1 MYWTGDL
8 AYRDEAG
15 FIYFAGRDL
24 DWLRVDGEN
33 FASAPIERILERFSG
48 VTVAAVYAVPD
59 VTVGDQVMAA
69 LQLEIETSFD
79 GRAFA
84 DFLAMQSDLGTKWAP
99 LYVRVSNAL
108 PVTQTNKVLK
118 QRLRGEHWECS
129 EPVWRRD
136 TEVGY
141 RALTERDRL
150 EIRASFRERERE
162 ALLDS

>member
-15 FIYFAGRDL
+15 FIYFAGRDI

-99 LYVRVSNAL
+99 RYIRLSKSL
-108 PVTQTNKVLK
+108 PVTQTSKVQK
-118 QRLRGEHWECS
+118 RLLRPARWECGEPVLWSPTRGEAY
-129 EPVWRRD
+129 RRITQTD
-136 TEVGY
+136 IAEIQ
-141 RALTERDRL
+141 RA
-150 EIRASFRERERE
+150 FE
-162 ALLDS
+162 ARGRSNLL